1 MTPKQLA
8 CILLAATIA
17 VPNGYRDIYG
27 PNPAFLPSP
36 RYYPGL
42 EQLHSQFDAPGPYS
56 FYSAGG
62 YYPYNLQ
69 FQGPYPG
76 STFSPYGG
84 PNLATAPTQVLGR
97 ATLGKLARTTVP
109 SYQAAPN
116 TPQESLV
123 APEAPVDI
131 NHSQEIDS
139 SPVAL

>member
-1 MTPKQLA
+1 MIMLCLFST
-8 CILLAATIA
+8 AATIA
-17 VPNGYRDIYG
+17 VPNGYGDIYG

-56 FYSAGG
+56 FYSASG

-84 PNLATAPTQVLGR
+84 PNLAVGIGR
-97 ATLGKLARTTVP
+97 SVDPIAKQFSNVG
-109 SYQAAPN
+109 
-116 TPQESLV
+116 LV
-123 APEAPVDI
+123 ALYFPV
-131 NHSQEIDS
+131 S
-139 SPVAL
+139 